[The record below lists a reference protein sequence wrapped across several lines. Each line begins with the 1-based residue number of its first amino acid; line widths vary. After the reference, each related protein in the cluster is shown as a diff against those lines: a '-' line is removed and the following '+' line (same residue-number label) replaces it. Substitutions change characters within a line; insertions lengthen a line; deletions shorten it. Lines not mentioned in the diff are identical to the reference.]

1 MARGVAPAQTPG
13 KQDYLNNCAGCHGK
27 DGKGKGPD
35 LYVVPGIQPPDLTTL
50 AKRNG
55 GVFPFQQTVDA
66 IDGRKGIPSHKRFDM
81 PFWGV
86 RMQPEGREFTPESDA
101 QVKGRINALVHYVES
116 MQVR

>member
-1 MARGVAPAQTPG
+1 VVPGVAPS
-13 KQDYLNNCAGCHGK
+13 
-27 DGKGKGPD
+27 
-35 LYVVPGIQPPDLTTL
+35 DLTTL

-86 RMQPEGREFTPESDA
+86 TMQTQGKEFTPESDA
-101 QVKGRINALVHYVES
+101 RVKGRINALARYIES